1 MVKKVQREPLM
12 PIWGPQNVCI
22 GRRPPLSLRSHKETP
37 AEAPPYLRASFR
49 ENLKNQHKDSC
60 LDYSSLH
67 ASCKVTAPTAHCICT
82 GNLDGSQRMCINPT
96 PRGARRS
103 SLITH
108 ILWHDKPGAPTNQ
121 EPGSQKRYDTYTLP
135 RPNEVAPYLVLG
147 Q

>member
-82 GNLDGSQRMCINPT
+82 GNLDGSQRMCT
-96 PRGARRS
+96 ASARPLGS
-103 SLITH
+103 TKKFHKHTDIFWCHQKCT
-108 ILWHDKPGAPTNQ
+108 PTNQ
-121 EPGSQKRYDTYTLP
+121 EPSSQTRYDTRDPQVTK
-135 RPNEVAPYLVLG
+135 
-147 Q
+147 